1 MKQIFIL
8 VIALISTIK
17 IDSQCTLNN
26 GSSVTSGYIS
36 STGNS
41 ALDVFIQSEKIKMEQ
56 FFNVTVDLK
65 IYSGNNGL
73 AKRTSVNSKYN
84 GTIELGKGLLIF
96 EYNKKGPVTKESI
109 GKYMVMSIMAHEF
122 AHIYQY
128 AHPEYVFKS
137 GVVQEIHADMIAGYY
152 MAKYLMNN
160 EGTDIT
166 FDYEAQ
172 NKISNYMSDMGISF
186 GWLGDTQYWSQEHH
200 GNYYTRA
207 VAFQEPWRC
216 LSGRPTRFSFKS
228 FSEFLRTSVSNAE
241 YQVYTFDKD

>member
-1 MKQIFIL
+1 MKQILVLFIT
-8 VIALISTIK
+8 LISTIQ
-17 IDSQCTLNN
+17 IEGQCTLNN
-26 GSSVTSGYIS
+26 GSSITSGYIS

-41 ALDVFIQSEKIKMEQ
+41 TLDAFIQSEKIKMEQ

-152 MAKYLMNN
+152 MAKYLINN
-160 EGTDIT
+160 AGTDIT

-172 NKISNYMSDMGISF
+172 KKNIQLYVRHGCKF
-186 GWLGDTQYWSQEHH
+186 WLVG
-200 GNYYTRA
+200 
-207 VAFQEPWRC
+207 
-216 LSGRPTRFSFKS
+216 
-228 FSEFLRTSVSNAE
+228 
-241 YQVYTFDKD
+241 